1 MAPRTQAQRDRDR
14 ALTYGQYQPWGNA
27 VDVREHLATL
37 RGSGASWR
45 VIAEAAGTGVSTLH
59 AIARGGNVKTATA
72 DAILAVTP
80 ADLRLPRKPARGVTY
95 RLRALEAMGHCA
107 ECIAAATGYTAEHV
121 RNVVHGRL
129 ETVEPEFAAAARAV
143 FDAWWDKTPAIRDQ
157 YEQSAAT
164 AARGRAKAGDW
175 CTGAGLDEDLI
186 DTPGYRPACGYRE
199 AKGTAV
205 APEITPPE
213 RGRRTVDRSEE
224 AMAVRNGVSLPD
236 GWAVL
241 DPTQVETVRQALDDG
256 EEYETEV
263 LGGDCR
269 DCTPELGERCDLHAA
284 GSTWRQEYRHLREE
298 LPRRAGRERELE
310 AG

>member
-14 ALTYGQYQPWGNA
+14 ATAYGQYQPWGDA

-37 RGSGASWR
+37 RDLGASWR
-45 VIAEAAGTGVSTLH
+45 VIAEAAGTGASTLH
-59 AIARGGNVKTATA
+59 AIARGGNVKTTTA
-72 DAILAVTP
+72 DAILAVKP
-80 ADLRLPRKPARGVTY
+80 ADLQLPREPAQGITY

-107 ECIAAATGYTAEHV
+107 ERLAAATGYTAEHV

-143 FDAWWDKTPAIRDQ
+143 YDAWWDKTPPIRDQ
-157 YEQSAAT
+157 YAQSAAT
-164 AARGRAKAGDW
+164 AARERAKAEDW
-175 CTGAGLDEDLI
+175 CTGAGLDEGLI
-186 DTPGYRPACGYRE
+186 DTPGYQPACSYRE
-199 AKGTAV
+199 AKGTGI

-213 RGRRTVDRSEE
+213 RSRRTVDKSEE
-224 AMAVRNGVSLPD
+224 AMAVRNSVSLPD

-263 LGGDCR
+263 LDGHCAG
-269 DCTPELGERCDLHAA
+269 CTPELGERCDEHAA
-284 GSTWRQEYRHLREE
+284 GSTWRQEYRHLRDE
-298 LPRRAGRERELE
+298 LHPGKHREPEAE